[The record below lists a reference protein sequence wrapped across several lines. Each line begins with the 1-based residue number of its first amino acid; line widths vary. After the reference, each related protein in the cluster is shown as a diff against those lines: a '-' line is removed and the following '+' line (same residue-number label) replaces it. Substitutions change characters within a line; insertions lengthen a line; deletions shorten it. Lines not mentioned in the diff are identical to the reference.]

1 MSAYQMPRRAIHA
14 GDPPEVFELE
24 AKLLAAYRERIEA
37 VVGDILSKF
46 PDPDA
51 RKAAATAFIDN
62 IGANMPDETIQAAI
76 KKLATTKFRLCGV
89 M

>member
-14 GDPPEVFELE
+14 GDPPDVFELE

-46 PDPDA
+46 PILTPA
-51 RKAAATAFIDN
+51 RPRPRRSSITSAPICRTRRF
-62 IGANMPDETIQAAI
+62 
-76 KKLATTKFRLCGV
+76 KLRSKSWRQRNSDFAE
-89 M
+89 